1 MRLAGRPRPRNLF
14 SAFARDE
21 RGAIAII
28 VGLVIIVVAIGACF
42 AIDFARA
49 SAARQDLQDALDA
62 ATLRAARMTGVKDR
76 EVLKSAAEFLSANLE
91 SDRDMIQPA
100 GAWQIGKDSVT
111 GFATAKVEPYFIGLP
126 MGAPFKLRV
135 KTVVRRAYN
144 ATELALVLDTTGSMA
159 GTKISTLKTAAT
171 SLVTTLTAQKDAD
184 VKIAVIP
191 FGQYVN
197 IGVARRSEPWA
208 DVPAD
213 YSQRVTPPCTTIT
226 QRTTCQTERYACT
239 RYNDGVPYQ
248 TTCTRSIN
256 CKTTP
261 IDPPQKN
268 CPAPYTNNY
277 RFQGCIGSPAYPKN
291 VRDDDPSRRYPGFL
305 NLSCG
310 SELTPLT
317 ANPGQMK
324 SAISTLQASGET
336 YIPAGLAW
344 GFNALSRA
352 NPLKEAAA
360 YDREGPN
367 LKPRKVLVLM
377 TDGQNTKLMNASNGR
392 HDVSPASGQRA
403 KQADDYTAELC
414 RNIKAEKIELF
425 AVAFDVDDATTKSML
440 RKCATDSKHYF
451 DAQDSTALLKAF
463 NEIAEALQNLYIA
476 R

>member
-1 MRLAGRPRPRNLF
+1 MRSVVEPRAPGILA
-14 SAFARDE
+14 AFARDE
-21 RGAIAII
+21 RGNIAII
-28 VGLVIIVVAIGACF
+28 ITLALIVVAISTCF

-49 SAARQDLQDALDA
+49 SAARHDLQDALDA
-62 ATLRAARMTGVKDR
+62 ATLRAARMTGVKDTAIR
-76 EVLKSAAEFLSANLE
+76 KSAAEFLDANLE
-91 SDRDMIQPA
+91 SNGDLIQPRGSWDLGREA
-100 GAWQIGKDSVT
+100 VT
-111 GFATAKVEPYFIGLP
+111 GIATAEVDPYFIGLP
-126 MGAPFKLRV
+126 MNGPFKLKV
-135 KTVVRRAYN
+135 KTVVRRAYT
-144 ATELALVLDTTGSMA
+144 ATELALVVDTTGSMA
-159 GTKISTLKTAAT
+159 GTKIAGLKTAAN
-171 SLVTTLTAQKDAD
+171 SLITTLTTQKDAD
-184 VKIAVIP
+184 VRIAVIP

-197 IGVARRSEPWA
+197 IGLGRRSEPWA
-208 DVPAD
+208 NVPPD

-261 IDPPQKN
+261 VDPPQQS

-310 SELTPLT
+310 SEITPLT
-317 ANPGQMK
+317 SNRGQMT
-324 SAISTLQASGET
+324 SAIATLQASGET

-344 GFNALSRA
+344 GFNALSKA
-352 NPLKEAAA
+352 TPLTDAAA
-360 YDREGPN
+360 YDRTGPN
-367 LKPRKVLVLM
+367 LMPRKVLVLM

-392 HDVSPASGQRA
+392 HDISPAAGQRA

-414 RNIKAEKIELF
+414 QNIKAEKIELF
-425 AVAFDVDDATTKSML
+425 TIAFDVNDATTKSML
-440 RKCATDSKHYF
+440 KKCATDGKHYF
-451 DAQDSTALLKAF
+451 DAEDSAALLRAF

>member
-1 MRLAGRPRPRNLF
+1 MFG
-14 SAFARDE
+14 AFARDE
-21 RGAIAII
+21 RGSIAII
-28 VGLVIIVVAIGACF
+28 VGLAVIVVAIGTCF

-49 SAARQDLQDALDA
+49 SAARQDLQDALDS
-62 ATLRAARMTGVKDR
+62 ATLRAARLTGVDDKAVR
-76 EVLKSAAEFLSANLE
+76 KSAAEFLSANLE
-91 SDRDMIQPA
+91 SDRDMIRPRGSWA
-100 GAWQIGKDSVT
+100 IGKEAVT
-111 GFATAKVEPYFIGLP
+111 GIATAKVEPYFIGLP
-126 MGAPFKLRV
+126 MGGPFNLRV

-159 GTKISTLKTAAT
+159 GSRIAGLKTAAN
-171 SLVTTLTAQKDAD
+171 SLVTTLTTQKGAD

-197 IGVARRSEPWA
+197 IGVGRRSEPWA
-208 DVPAD
+208 NVPPD

-226 QRTTCQTERYACT
+226 QRTTCQTERYSCT

-256 CKTTP
+256 CKSVP
-261 IDPPQKN
+261 VDPPQKH
-268 CPAPYTNNY
+268 CPGPYTNNY
-277 RFQGCIGSPAYPKN
+277 RFQGCIGSPPYPKN
-291 VRDDDPSRRYPGFL
+291 VTDNDPSRRYPGFL

-310 SELTPLT
+310 SEITPLT
-317 ANPGQMK
+317 ANSGQMK
-324 SAISTLQASGET
+324 SAIATLQASGET

-352 NPLKEAAA
+352 RPLTEADR
-360 YDREGPN
+360 YDRTGPN

-403 KQADDYTAELC
+403 QQADDYTAELC
-414 RNIKAEKIELF
+414 RNIKAERIELF
-425 AVAFDVDDATTKSML
+425 AVAFEVNDKTTKSML
-440 RKCATDSKHYF
+440 EKCATDSKHYF
-451 DAQDSTALLKAF
+451 DAQDSAALLKAF